1 MRLIDFNIFPRVP
14 EVFAGTVEYVSAP
27 VVTRRDV
34 LLYLEHFK
42 AGNGSVKLSAN
53 LVADSIINWN
63 FPTREKH
70 TLSQYVYY
78 SVELFCL
85 VELCLSRYVVR

>member
-14 EVFAGTVEYVSAP
+14 DVFAGTVEYVSAP

-42 AGNGSVKLSAN
+42 AENGSVKLSAN
-53 LVADSIINWN
+53 LVADSIVNWN

-70 TLSQYVYY
+70 TLSQYVYNKIEY
-78 SVELFCL
+78 IELRTVL
-85 VELCLSRYVVR
+85 VS

>member
-14 EVFAGTVEYVSAP
+14 DVFAGTIEYVSAL

-53 LVADSIINWN
+53 LAADSTPMLHAASN
-63 FPTREKH
+63 RDEGGKH
-70 TLSQYVYY
+70 PC
-78 SVELFCL
+78 E
-85 VELCLSRYVVR
+85 